1 MPGRGLMRTER
12 WPCSFHRFQRR
23 KQPIQVRPQSEC
35 LPSAHARARAPTMWL
50 ELGLLRLVLGL
61 LGLQL
66 LGAEGHRRAQ
76 PTRPPPPRAG
86 PPSVVPARGTAG
98 CRWPGSRRADLPST
112 RGLVLFRPSRVL
124 GAVMQVF
131 LASLLQHI
139 SFHSARTG
147 HHVTAASA
155 LRQCLAVQRAVICSS
170 QRPDATAP
178 RNDATYHCGRLWRRP
193 VRCVRRRPVPLFQW
207 AASLQHVRRWAPAGV
222 QRRWLRAARPSH
234 LSAADAAGQEQPP
247 DQR

>member
-35 LPSAHARARAPTMWL
+35 LPSARARARAPTMSMWL
-50 ELGLLRLVLGL
+50 EPAEAGPRAAGAAATWRGGTPASPTGETPAPPGLGHPVSFQREVPLAVGGPVLGEQTYRL
-61 LGLQL
+61 L
-66 LGAEGHRRAQ
+66 
-76 PTRPPPPRAG
+76 AG
-86 PPSVVPARGTAG
+86 QSYSPFAG
-98 CRWPGSRRADLPST
+98 VGCGDASFSRIAAAAHFISQA
-112 RGLVLFRPSRVL
+112 LV
-124 GAVMQVF
+124 
-131 LASLLQHI
+131 
-139 SFHSARTG
+139 T
-147 HHVTAASA
+147 TASA